1 MYSLRP
7 RFSRVQWGLAAW
19 VTLISLVPADAYAYL
34 DPATGSMIFQ
44 GLIAGLLTAVVAI
57 KMYWARIKTL
67 FSGKK
72 RTGEDERRD

>member
-1 MYSLRP
+1 
-7 RFSRVQWGLAAW
+7 
-19 VTLISLVPADAYAYL
+19 
-34 DPATGSMIFQ
+34 MIFQ